1 MTLLTLKGALRENAI
16 ASSPS
21 CLPPSFSVSQACQ
34 LNLKK
39 IDRGYWS
46 RVNVLATVA
55 LRHPPQSSTLDM
67 DPVFFMGGEVGS
79 TFKST

>member
-34 LNLKK
+34 LNLKN
-39 IDRGYWS
+39 DRGYWS
-46 RVNVLATVA
+46 RVNSLATVA
-55 LRHPPQSSTLDM
+55 HRHPPHSRYGSSI
-67 DPVFFMGGEVGS
+67 FMGGEVGS